1 MGALLRSR
9 GMWSSIFAAIA
20 VILCL
25 SSLSPAFGQGGQSD
39 GDIFVLARDANSSRQ
54 FGFIVAD
61 RQAVS
66 QAELSR
72 IEEIIAREGYRVPWS
87 NVLQLPYYV
96 GCPTGIGWTPCP
108 PYNETIYLGCVVE
121 AQNSNP
127 TGRASFEAEEL
138 CLRRATNPSL
148 ADRLRYR

>member
-1 MGALLRSR
+1 
-9 GMWSSIFAAIA
+9 MWSSIFAAIA

-72 IEEIIAREGYRVPWS
+72 IEEIIAREGYRVPWIVS
-87 NVLQLPYYV
+87 S
-96 GCPTGIGWTPCP
+96 G
-108 PYNETIYLGCVVE
+108 VV
-121 AQNSNP
+121 
-127 TGRASFEAEEL
+127 
-138 CLRRATNPSL
+138 
-148 ADRLRYR
+148 